1 MSEGATMTTQPMVV
15 ETRELIKIYGDE
27 RADGSGVRA
36 DGSSV
41 RANSTGVHALDGITI
56 GIPRGQF
63 VALIGP
69 SGAGKSTL
77 LHMLGALDRPSR
89 GEVIIDGQPL
99 SRVRDL
105 DRFRSRTIGFVFQM
119 HNLIPTLTAL
129 ENVEV
134 PMAETRLPARR
145 KRARA
150 RELLDLVGLGARGGH
165 LPNMMS
171 GGERQRVAIARSL
184 ANEPAILLADE
195 PTGNLDSKTTDE
207 IMNLLAELN
216 RAQGMTLILV
226 THNPQVAGV
235 AERVLTLRDGRIE
248 SDVAFS
254 SPYEKDLIDLK
265 HSQLGRA
272 ILTGSADLP
281 PELFASI
288 EPLQALLKQ
297 V

>member
-1 MSEGATMTTQPMVV
+1 MTTQPVV
-15 ETRELIKIYGDE
+15 ETRDLIKCYGDPNAQGI
-27 RADGSGVRA
+27 R
-36 DGSSV
+36 
-41 RANSTGVHALDGITI
+41 ALDGVTL

-77 LHMLGALDRPSR
+77 LHMLGALDRPTR
-89 GEVIIDGQPL
+89 GEVIIDGQLL

-134 PMAETRLPARR
+134 PMAETGVSGRR

-150 RELLDLVGLGARGGH
+150 RALLKMGGLAARGNH

-184 ANEPAILLADE
+184 ANQPAILLADE
-195 PTGNLDSKTTDE
+195 PTGNLDTRTTDE
-207 IMNLLAELN
+207 IMDLLAMLN
-216 RAQGMTLILV
+216 REQGMTLILV

-235 AERVLTLRDGRIE
+235 AERVLTIRDGKID
-248 SDVAFS
+248 SDITFS

-272 ILTGSADLP
+272 IIEGRDDLP
-281 PELFASI
+281 PELGASTGA
-288 EPLQALLKQ
+288 LRALLQQ

>member
-1 MSEGATMTTQPMVV
+1 MSEDKTMTAQTVV
-15 ETRELIKIYGDE
+15 ETRELIKVYGD
-27 RADGSGVRA
+27 GV
-36 DGSSV
+36 
-41 RANSTGVHALDGITI
+41 GVHALDGISLS
-56 GIPRGQF
+56 IPRGQF
-63 VALIGP
+63 VAIIGP

-89 GEVIIDGQPL
+89 GEVIIDGQSL
-99 SRVRDL
+99 GTVRDL
-105 DRFRSRTIGFVFQM
+105 DRFRNRTIGFIFQM

-129 ENVEV
+129 ENIEV
-134 PMAETRLPARR
+134 PMAEAPLSARR
-145 KRARA
+145 KRERA
-150 RELLDLVGLGARGGH
+150 RELLKLVGLEARGNH

-184 ANEPAILLADE
+184 ANQPAILLADE

-207 IMNLLAELN
+207 IMDLLETLN
-216 RAQGMTLILV
+216 REQGMTLIVV

-235 AERVLTLRDGRIE
+235 AERVLTLRDGKIE
-248 SDVAFS
+248 SDIAFS

-272 ILTGSADLP
+272 ILAGSADLP
-281 PELFASI
+281 AELASSA
-288 EPLQALLKQ
+288 EPLRQLLMQ

>member
-1 MSEGATMTTQPMVV
+1 MSEESTMTAQPVV
-15 ETRELIKIYGDE
+15 ETRDLIKVYGD
-27 RADGSGVRA
+27 GVGVR
-36 DGSSV
+36 
-41 RANSTGVHALDGITI
+41 ALDGISLS
-56 GIPRGQF
+56 IPRGQF
-63 VALIGP
+63 VAIIGP

-89 GEVIIDGQPL
+89 GEVIIDGQSL
-99 SRVRDL
+99 GKVRDL
-105 DRFRSRTIGFVFQM
+105 DRFRNRTIGFIFQM

-129 ENVEV
+129 ENIEV
-134 PMAETRLPARR
+134 PMAEAPLPARR
-145 KRARA
+145 KRERA
-150 RELLDLVGLGARGGH
+150 RELLKLVGLEARGNH

-184 ANEPAILLADE
+184 ANQPAILLADE

-207 IMNLLAELN
+207 IMDLLATLN
-216 RAQGMTLILV
+216 REQGMTLIVV

-235 AERVLTLRDGRIE
+235 AERVLTLRDGQIE
-248 SDVAFS
+248 SDIAFS

-272 ILTGSADLP
+272 ILAGSADLP
-281 PELFASI
+281 VELAPSA
-288 EPLQALLKQ
+288 ESLRHLLMQ

>member
-1 MSEGATMTTQPMVV
+1 MSEGATMTTQPVV
-15 ETRELIKIYGDE
+15 ETRNLIKVYGDMV
-27 RADGSGVRA
+27 GVR
-36 DGSSV
+36 
-41 RANSTGVHALDGITI
+41 ALDGITLS
-56 GIPRGQF
+56 IPRGQF
-63 VALIGP
+63 VAIIGP

-77 LHMLGALDRPSR
+77 LHMLGALDRPSQ
-89 GEVIIDGQPL
+89 GEVCIDGQSL
-99 SRVRDL
+99 GHVRDL
-105 DRFRSRTIGFVFQM
+105 DRFRSRTIGFIFQM

-129 ENVEV
+129 ENIEV
-134 PMAETRLPARR
+134 PMAESPLPARR
-145 KRARA
+145 KRERA
-150 RELLDLVGLGARGGH
+150 RELLKLVGLEARGGH

-207 IMNLLAELN
+207 IMSLLARLN
-216 RAQGMTLILV
+216 HEQGMTLIVV

-235 AERVLTLRDGRIE
+235 AERVLTLRDGKIE
-248 SDVAFS
+248 SDIAFS

-272 ILTGSADLP
+272 ILAGSADLP
-281 PELFASI
+281 TELDGAV
-288 EPLQALLKQ
+288 EPLRQLLLQ

>member
-1 MSEGATMTTQPMVV
+1 MSTQPVV
-15 ETRELIKIYGDE
+15 ETRDLIKIYGDAE
-27 RADGSGVRA
+27 GVRA
-36 DGSSV
+36 
-41 RANSTGVHALDGITI
+41 LDGVTLS
-56 GIPRGQF
+56 IPRGQF

-77 LHMLGALDRPSR
+77 LHMLGALDRPSQ
-89 GEVIIDGQPL
+89 GEIIIDGQPL

-129 ENVEV
+129 ENIEV
-134 PMAETRLPARR
+134 PMAETGLSGRR
-145 KRARA
+145 KRERA
-150 RELLDLVGLGARGGH
+150 RELLKTVGLAARGDH

-184 ANEPAILLADE
+184 ANQPAILLADE
-195 PTGNLDSKTTDE
+195 PTGNLDTKTTDE
-207 IMNLLAELN
+207 IMDLLAALN
-216 RAQGMTLILV
+216 REQGMTLILV

-235 AERVLTLRDGRIE
+235 AERVLTLRDGKIE
-248 SDVAFS
+248 SDIAFS

-272 ILTGSADLP
+272 IIEGRDDLP
-281 PELFASI
+281 PGLGASA
-288 EPLQALLKQ
+288 ESLRTLLQQ

>member
-1 MSEGATMTTQPMVV
+1 MSEESTMTAQPVV
-15 ETRELIKIYGDE
+15 ETRDLIKVYGD
-27 RADGSGVRA
+27 GVGVR
-36 DGSSV
+36 
-41 RANSTGVHALDGITI
+41 ALDGISLS
-56 GIPRGQF
+56 IPRGQF
-63 VALIGP
+63 VAIIGP

-89 GEVIIDGQPL
+89 GEVIIDGQSL
-99 SRVRDL
+99 GKVRDL
-105 DRFRSRTIGFVFQM
+105 DRFRNRTIGFIFQM

-129 ENVEV
+129 ENIEV
-134 PMAETRLPARR
+134 PMAEAPLPARR
-145 KRARA
+145 KRERA
-150 RELLDLVGLGARGGH
+150 RELLKLVGLEARGNH

-184 ANEPAILLADE
+184 ANQPAILLADE

-207 IMNLLAELN
+207 IMDLLTTLN
-216 RAQGMTLILV
+216 REQGMTLIVV

-235 AERVLTLRDGRIE
+235 AERVLTLRDGQIE
-248 SDVAFS
+248 SDIAFS

-272 ILTGSADLP
+272 ILAGSADLP
-281 PELFASI
+281 VELAPSA
-288 EPLQALLKQ
+288 ESLRHLLMQ